1 MTLTHDVT
9 PVFVINTAAPPGNVL
24 PSLARLLI
32 DLGRRQSLTSQGQPM
47 MLKEL
52 PLTPIAPWMQS
63 CPTPN

>member
-1 MTLTHDVT
+1 MTLASDVT
-9 PVFVINTAAPPGNVL
+9 PVFVVSTAAPPGNVV

-32 DLGRRQSLTSQGQPM
+32 DLGRRRSLTNQGRPI

-52 PLTPIAPWMQS
+52 PLTPIASWMQS